1 MKKSLLTAGLLAA
14 VVLSATACQKKAEEV
29 VEAGSEIA
37 VITSEVVVETS
48 EAVSEVAEATD
59 GDYTEEFASM
69 VDALDSGKYYAFAE
83 ISGVHA
89 LLVAESTFDYG
100 EGITAGSSA
109 YIYVNNDEGMPV
121 LSGDVQ
127 CGGTAYAICVL
138 DGKLIYG
145 NRAEVNR
152 ASIGEDLALV
162 VEEGAQDDYEEA
174 TVVSF
179 ISK

>member
-1 MKKSLLTAGLLAA
+1 MKKSLLTVGLLAA
-14 VVLSATACQKKAEEV
+14 VVLSATACRKKAEEV

-48 EAVSEVAEATD
+48 EAVSEVAEAAD

-83 ISGVHA
+83 IGGVHA

-100 EGITAGSSA
+100 EGMT
-109 YIYVNNDEGMPV
+109 V

-162 VEEGAQDDYEEA
+162 VEEGAQEDYEEA